1 MVGSFLLPVV
11 LPSRVETRHQLL
23 KTHALSSVDP
33 IPFRVSELI
42 TDANNLYLEGRID
55 DPANLADDRIY
66 AFHGTEDVT
75 VFPPASAKIQDFY
88 QHFIMDP
95 ANTTLNM
102 GRRNLFSSHTF
113 ITIIYGILQF
123 SLHIMLLRRLIGAI
137 HKGGLKFLG
146 FMDFIPLVRITD

>member
-1 MVGSFLLPVV
+1 MQNETLYLGVFYFLFN
-11 LPSRVETRHQLL
+11 SQA
-23 KTHALSSVDP
+23 KSKALSSVHP

-88 QHFIMDP
+88 QHFITDP

-102 GRRNLFSSHTF
+102 GRRNQFSSLTS
-113 ITIIYGILQF
+113 ITVYGILQF
-123 SLHIMLLRRLIGAI
+123 SFHINLLRRLYRP
-137 HKGGLKFLG
+137 
-146 FMDFIPLVRITD
+146 FIKEV